1 MSAEARTNGSQST
14 ETWITKR
21 RNVTADSVELP
32 KAQHPEP
39 MASAAAIDARYNLG
53 RMTMSD
59 LVRGYLTYP
68 AIIFYAV
75 LGLTSFALAIL
86 QASSLSRPAI
96 AVLSAVLLYPMVWYL
111 LHRFVLHGRFLY
123 KSSLTARLWKRIH
136 FDHHQEPRDM
146 KVLFGA
152 LYTTVPTMIVIACP
166 IGWAIGGTSGLA
178 AALGSAVAC
187 TCYYEFC
194 HCVQHL
200 PHIPKSRFL
209 RRMKRL
215 HLAHHFHNE
224 TGNFGITNF
233 GCDRLFGTYY
243 QRTNDTPASQSVF
256 NLGYTGEEAK
266 RYPWVAAFSTRRPDI
281 RLRGRRLPTDSN
293 IMPNKY
299 P

>member
-1 MSAEARTNGSQST
+1 MA
-14 ETWITKR
+14 
-21 RNVTADSVELP
+21 ADSVELP
-32 KAQHPEP
+32 EGQHPDP
-39 MASAAAIDARYNLG
+39 GVSASAVDARYNLE

-75 LGLTSFALAIL
+75 LASASFAVAIL
-86 QASSLSRPAI
+86 HARTFARAAI
-96 AVLSAVLLYPMVWYL
+96 AILFAVLLYPIVWYL
-111 LHRFVLHGRFLY
+111 LHRFVLHGSFLY
-123 KSSLTARLWKRIH
+123 KSPLTARLWKRIH

-152 LYTTVPTMIVIACP
+152 LHTTVPTMVVIACP
-166 IGWAIGGTSGLA
+166 LGWAIGGMSGSA
-178 AALGSAVAC
+178 AALGTAVAC

-200 PHIPKSRFL
+200 PHTPRSRFL

-233 GCDRLFGTYY
+233 VCDRLFGTYY
-243 QRTNDTPASQSVF
+243 QRTDDISASATVF
-256 NLGYTGEEAK
+256 NLGYTDQEAEQ
-266 RYPWVAAFSTRRPDI
+266 YPWVAAFSRPRPAM
-281 RLRGRRLPTDSN
+281 RLLGRGRT
-293 IMPNKY
+293 
-299 P
+299 